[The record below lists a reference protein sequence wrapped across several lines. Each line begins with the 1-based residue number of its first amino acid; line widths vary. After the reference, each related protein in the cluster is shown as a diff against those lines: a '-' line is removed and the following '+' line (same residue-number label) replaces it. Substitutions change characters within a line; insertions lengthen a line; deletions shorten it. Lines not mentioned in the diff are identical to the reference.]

1 MPKRDGIK
9 VAALLLAGGRGT
21 RAGSGQPKQY
31 RAIGERSVLRR
42 ALDCFVA
49 SPLVDI
55 VRVVIH
61 PDDHK
66 LYDEATSGLN
76 INEPVHG
83 GSERHLSALNGLES
97 LVAEAPDFVLIHD
110 AARPFVS
117 PELIEGVI
125 SALDDA
131 PGAIPA
137 LPVFDTL
144 KRVAPTDFAILET
157 VDRDGIWRAQ
167 TPQAF
172 HFAAILDAHRSRE
185 SGSPTDDAAVLEQA
199 GMIVSV
205 TEGDEKNIKVTS
217 PEDFERA
224 AHILW
229 NTRMQ
234 TRIGSGFDVHKL
246 GPGDGVMLCGVD
258 VPCDSTLI
266 GHSDADV
273 ALHALTDALLG
284 SVGAGDIGQ
293 HFPPSDPQW
302 KGAASHLFVEAAV
315 EHVRQ
320 AGGFICNIDVTII
333 GERPK
338 VGPHR
343 EQMRANIARLLG
355 VSPQHVNVKATTTER
370 LGFTGR
376 GEGLAAQAI
385 VSIEIPVR

>member
-61 PDDHK
+61 PDDHE

-144 KRVAPTDFAILET
+144 KRVAPTDFAIVET
-157 VDRDGIWRAQ
+157 VDRDDIWRAQ